1 MIRMGV
7 GWGAWLGTLSPSVC
21 YDGQKYIE
29 PQSVCVE
36 TAVWQRSETAGDGG
50 GCGESCFWRQESPPP
65 TQNSISWG
73 GSNRKVGR
81 RETIKLQ
88 SDNSST
94 INIS

>member
-50 GCGESCFWRQESPPP
+50 GRGELLLETGIASPNTKLHILGRQ
-65 TQNSISWG
+65 Q
-73 GSNRKVGR
+73 
-81 RETIKLQ
+81 
-88 SDNSST
+88 
-94 INIS
+94 